1 MKTSEILESLS
12 ESIISLARENDTH
25 KKLIQPSGTT
35 TDGYTADSESD
46 DGGSGREYHPYDP
59 KVILRTKH
67 LSEAQKY
74 ESSDGEFIYEVVKKR
89 VKKGS
94 QVQIQNSNHSTILD
108 SENSL
113 SNRPS
118 TGGSINGYGPVN
130 EPYAVDYGQNSN
142 DSDTWSRTS
151 RKSTS
156 ESEFADVSRVS
167 RFTIERVLDGLE
179 PTTK

>member
-1 MKTSEILESLS
+1 M
-12 ESIISLARENDTH
+12 
-25 KKLIQPSGTT
+25 
-35 TDGYTADSESD
+35 
-46 DGGSGREYHPYDP
+46 GSGREYHPYDP

-67 LSEAQKY
+67 LPQA
-74 ESSDGEFIYEVVKKR
+74 
-89 VKKGS
+89 
-94 QVQIQNSNHSTILD
+94 QIQNSNHSTILD

-130 EPYAVDYGQNSN
+130 EPYAVDYGQNSD